1 MADNSSTNNIE
12 TLREH
17 LFDTLKGLKDKSMD
31 VDRAKA
37 ICDVSKQIIDTAKV
51 EVGYL
56 NVAGGKGSGFI
67 PDGSPRLTGNN
78 GAPVR
83 AALPSGKQ
91 RQ

>member
-12 TLREH
+12 DLREH

-37 ICDVSKQIIDTAKV
+37 ICEVSKQIIDTAKV

-67 PDGSPRLTGNN
+67 PADSPRLTGAGN
-78 GAPVR
+78 GSAPVR
-83 AALPSGKQ
+83 PALPNGK
-91 RQ
+91 R